1 MPVIGD
7 TTIDTKS
14 IVRTFVWGE
23 FYTGAPQLHPMVSL
37 AMSLTITWQDKA
49 WNSDINTANRIITV
63 KYNITNYNTCR
74 KTPVYN
80 TTSFAGESFIQ
91 WLFMHPYGTPQRV
104 FLGNFPSWK
113 PNPLCNAIL
122 HGIRK
127 GQLQIFSFVWT
138 YYKTP
143 FLLTYMCKQSLPSDL
158 QQTKASSTFS
168 HLGQIHG
175 KRSITRMNQSYLLL
189 PFYGNYIGQ
198 PALASIPS

>member
-14 IVRTFVWGE
+14 IVRTFVCRE
-23 FYTGAPQLHPMVSL
+23 FYMGAPQLNPMVSP
-37 AMSLTITWQDKA
+37 AMSLTITWRDKA

-63 KYNITNYNTCR
+63 KYNITNYITCL
-74 KTPVYN
+74 KSPIYN
-80 TTSFAGESFIQ
+80 TTSFAGESFIL
-91 WLFMHPYGTPQRV
+91 WLSCIYMGLFRECSSVIFPHENLTLYAMQYCMASER
-104 FLGNFPSWK
+104 GNSKYFPS
-113 PNPLCNAIL
+113 
-122 HGIRK
+122 
-127 GQLQIFSFVWT
+127 WT

-175 KRSITRMNQSYLLL
+175 KCSLTRMNQSYLLL
-189 PFYGNYIGQ
+189 PFYGNYTGQ
-198 PALASIPS
+198 AALASTPS